1 MVRCQKLLADRV
13 RGERS
18 GKRIAIEWGLVC
30 SVPLVILASAYIRMP
45 KSDDPEGVLGATA
58 SAEQETEA
66 AGFNDEAL
74 GGPDGYP
81 LAEFYDFDGMASD
94 IPAVATP
101 SSPTPVAK
109 SDAKP
114 ARARPLGATVTFA
127 RHEVRPGESLW
138 TISRA
143 YGVDVDSIH
152 SVNQLRTGAKIQ
164 PGQKLRVPD
173 RTGILHVVRRN
184 DTMEDIALRYKV
196 PIEKIVQANNI
207 ANANRI
213 HVKQELYLPGATPP
227 AASARSRSRGASYAM
242 PAKGRLSS
250 RYGQRKHPISGRR
263 TMHAGVD
270 IACGAGGTIVA
281 ARSGRVTH
289 AGRMGGYGKLVVID
303 HGNGVETRYAHCSRI
318 LVRVGQRVNQRQ
330 KLALAGATGYAKGPH
345 LHFEVRRNG
354 TSIDPLTVLPKK

>member
-1 MVRCQKLLADRV
+1 
-13 RGERS
+13 
-18 GKRIAIEWGLVC
+18 
-30 SVPLVILASAYIRMP
+30 MP
-45 KSDDPEGVLGATA
+45 KMDDPEGPLAA
-58 SAEQETEA
+58 EPDSEQEVEAVESTE
-66 AGFNDEAL
+66 DAL

-81 LAEFYDFDGMASD
+81 LAEFYDFEGMAPD
-94 IPAVATP
+94 APASATP
-101 SSPTPVAK
+101 LAPTPAPK
-109 SDAKP
+109 ADTKP
-114 ARARPLGATVTFA
+114 APARPLGATVSFA

-152 SVNQLRTGAKIQ
+152 SANQLRTGAKIQ
-164 PGQKLRVPD
+164 PGQRLRVPD
-173 RTGILHVVRRN
+173 RKGILHVVRRN
-184 DTMEDIALRYKV
+184 DTIEDIALRYKV

-207 ANANRI
+207 ANPNRI
-213 HVKQELYLPGATPP
+213 RVKQELYLPDATPP
-227 AASARSRSRGASYAM
+227 TASARSRSRGASYAM

-250 RYGQRKHPISGRR
+250 RFGHRKHPISGRR

-281 ARSGRVTH
+281 ARPGRVTH

-303 HGNGVETRYAHCSRI
+303 HGNGIETRYAHCSRI

-354 TSIDPLTVLPKK
+354 TAIDPLTVLPKK

>member
-1 MVRCQKLLADRV
+1 MT
-13 RGERS
+13 
-18 GKRIAIEWGLVC
+18 IEWGLVC

-45 KSDDPEGVLGATA
+45 KMDDPKALLATE
-58 SAEQETEA
+58 SATEQEVAA
-66 AGFNDEAL
+66 AGFTDEAL

-81 LAEFYDFDGMASD
+81 LGEFYDFDVVEPD
-94 IPAVATP
+94 TPAVATP
-101 SSPTPVAK
+101 LSPTTVAK
-109 SDAKP
+109 TDTEPP
-114 ARARPLGATVTFA
+114 AARPLGASVTFA

-152 SVNQLRTGAKIQ
+152 SANGLRSGAKIQ

-173 RTGILHVVRRN
+173 RKGILHVVKRN
-184 DTMEDIALRYKV
+184 DTMEDISLRYKV

-207 ANANRI
+207 ANANQIR
-213 HVKQELYLPGATPP
+213 VKQELYLPNATPP
-227 AASARSRSRGASYAM
+227 TASARSRSRGASYAM

-303 HGNGVETRYAHCSRI
+303 HGSGIETRYAHCSRI
-318 LVRVGQRVNQRQ
+318 LVRVGQRVSQRQ

-354 TSIDPLTVLPKK
+354 TAIDPLTVLPKK